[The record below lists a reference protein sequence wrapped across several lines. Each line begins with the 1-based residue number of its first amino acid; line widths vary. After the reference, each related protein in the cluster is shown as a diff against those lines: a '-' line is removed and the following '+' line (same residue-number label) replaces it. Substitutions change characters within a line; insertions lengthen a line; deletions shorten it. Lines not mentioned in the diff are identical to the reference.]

1 MGYSK
6 ESERQNQ
13 VLGDLLSGK
22 TPEKRVMVGYKGKEQ
37 ESGDQISRMTDIMKG
52 ARMPMFC
59 PNCDKI
65 VKKRLDDKM
74 WSLFGHCFVYL
85 YKSKMISKYIEATI
99 LAFVQGFSEF
109 IPVSSSAHL
118 IIISKLSNFSI
129 SSLQLDISLHLGSLL
144 AIVFYFRRD
153 LLDLLNN
160 KSLLL
165 LIILGSLPLV
175 IFGFIIYSTGLVDH
189 LRNLKVIAW
198 TTLLF
203 GILLFLADKIG
214 VKNNIENNLN
224 IKNILIIGIF
234 QILAVIPGV
243 SRSGII
249 ITISRFL
256 KFDRVD
262 SSKISFYLSIPAL
275 AGASVLSMKDV
286 VNSNIDLNFIFIYS
300 IIFSFLIS
308 YFTIKYFLIYVK
320 KFNLNIFVYYRTFLA
335 LILFVIA
342 YI

>member
-1 MGYSK
+1 
-6 ESERQNQ
+6 
-13 VLGDLLSGK
+13 
-22 TPEKRVMVGYKGKEQ
+22 
-37 ESGDQISRMTDIMKG
+37 
-52 ARMPMFC
+52 
-59 PNCDKI
+59 
-65 VKKRLDDKM
+65 
-74 WSLFGHCFVYL
+74 
-85 YKSKMISKYIEATI
+85 MISKYIEATI

-175 IFGFIIYSTGLVDH
+175 IFGLIVYSTGLVDH

-203 GILLFLADKIG
+203 GILLFLADRTG

-275 AGASVLSMKDV
+275 AGASVLSMRDV

-342 YI
+342 YS